1 MTYED
6 IANVYATQNPYLA
19 AMHSS
24 RRTNRSNLTFR
35 L

>member
-6 IANVYATQNPYLA
+6 VANVYATQNPYLA
-19 AMHSS
+19 AMRSLQ
-24 RRTNRSNLTFR
+24 RTNHSKFRFR